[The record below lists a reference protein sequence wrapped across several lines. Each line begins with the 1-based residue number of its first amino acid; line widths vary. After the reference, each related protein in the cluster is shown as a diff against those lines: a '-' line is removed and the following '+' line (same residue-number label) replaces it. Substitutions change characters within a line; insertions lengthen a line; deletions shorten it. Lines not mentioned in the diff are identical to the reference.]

1 MSGEE
6 TSARVDMPSR
16 LDRLLDE
23 IESHPNDSPP
33 VPPPPSPPPA
43 GAPDAAGAA
52 GLLNGLLAHPEL
64 LAGLPQLLGAI
75 TPLMKGLGGAGA
87 PGSAP
92 GAKRPPDRHTALL
105 RALKPYLSP
114 ERRQATET
122 VLELL
127 AVWDALS
134 GMGLTLPGAPS
145 GRRDTST
152 TGEVSR
158 DV

>member
-1 MSGEE
+1 MSGEDG
-6 TSARVDMPSR
+6 SARTDMQTR

-23 IESHPNDSPP
+23 VESGGAEA
-33 VPPPPSPPPA
+33 PPPSPTPPA
-43 GAPDAAGAA
+43 PGGETGAA
-52 GLLNGLLAHPEL
+52 GLLNGLLSHPEL
-64 LAGLPQLLGAI
+64 LSGLPTLLGAI
-75 TPLMKGLGGAGA
+75 TPLMKGLGSATGSTGA
-87 PGSAP
+87 PG

-134 GMGLTLPGAPS
+134 GMGLTLPGVAV
-145 GRRDTST
+145 GRREAPDG
-152 TGEVSR
+152 GEAKR